1 MAERYIHGFYSPEIF
16 CTLIVRA
23 SKIPMDDYD
32 KKIIYIDMF
41 EALTGFLA
49 DLPIGQGY
57 NVDVIFH
64 TQLSRLHVMAK
75 RHPDLAAN
83 EKAVVSTGRL
93 QGYLQRLDEELFMYN
108 QLVANESDKSDTIKP

>member
-1 MAERYIHGFYSPEIF
+1 
-16 CTLIVRA
+16 
-23 SKIPMDDYD
+23 MDDHD
-32 KKIIYIDMF
+32 KKVIYTDMF
-41 EALTGFLA
+41 EALSGFLA

-64 TQLSRLHVMAK
+64 TQLSRLHVMAL
-75 RHPDLAAN
+75 RHPDLATN

-108 QLVANESDKSDTIKP
+108 QLVAKESDTSDTIKP